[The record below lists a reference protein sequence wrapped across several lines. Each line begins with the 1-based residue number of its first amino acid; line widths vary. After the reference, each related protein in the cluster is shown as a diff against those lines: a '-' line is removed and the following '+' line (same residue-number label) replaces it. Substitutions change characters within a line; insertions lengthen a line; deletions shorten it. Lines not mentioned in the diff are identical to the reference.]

1 LAAATVFTGN
11 ASFSISSQAVKPF
24 PDLSFRHSSRLAH
37 QILYRLA
44 RWSILHKPKSLGALG
59 TIDLGIQNKGLLSK
73 WIFKLAN
80 EEGFSQDM
88 LKKKYFKEMTLSQV
102 VIKKGDSQFW
112 LGLMEVKSFVMER
125 GRSKVHDSG
134 RIYGLVMHN

>member
-1 LAAATVFTGN
+1 
-11 ASFSISSQAVKPF
+11 
-24 PDLSFRHSSRLAH
+24 
-37 QILYRLA
+37 
-44 RWSILHKPKSLGALG
+44 
-59 TIDLGIQNKGLLSK
+59 
-73 WIFKLAN
+73 
-80 EEGFSQDM
+80 M
-88 LKKKYFKEMTLSQV
+88 LKKKYFKDMTLSQV